1 MMGNDIDIKTILEKH
16 LKWVLG
22 EEGGERAKLSGANLS
37 DANLSGANL
46 SYANLRCANLS
57 DADLSGAKLRCANL
71 RCANLSGANLSDA
84 NLRCAN
90 FSYETAFYSMQ
101 CPEKGEYTAFKVAN
115 GKIVELLIPS
125 DAKRSSATSR
135 KCRASKATVIRIT
148 NKDGSDSGL
157 TEIASNYDR
166 TFLYKVGETVEIK
179 NFDSDRW
186 NECSNGI
193 HHFITREE
201 AVMYDG

>member
-22 EEGGERAKLSGANLS
+22 EEGGERAK
-37 DANLSGANL
+37 
-46 SYANLRCANLS
+46 
-57 DADLSGAKLRCANL
+57 
-71 RCANLSGANLSDA
+71 LSGANLSDA

>member
-1 MMGNDIDIKTILEKH
+1 MTKE
-16 LKWVLG
+16 
-22 EEGGERAKLSGANLS
+22 KLSEILSLHAKWLRDEPGGIRADLSDANLS
-37 DANLSGANL
+37 DANLSRANLRYANL
-46 SYANLRCANLS
+46 SH
-57 DADLSGAKLRCANL
+57 
-71 RCANLSGANLSDA
+71 ANLSGANLSDA